1 MTPLKDL
8 LRRFAG
14 IRSEWP
20 ADCRE
25 GAPVVEVGVGPV
37 AASEVGRCALRGAGH
52 AATPD
57 AAPEAERNVA
67 GPQYGIPSG
76 QAGVPTSGLPGTS
89 AAKSPGQEEQGD
101 ARTAGSG
108 DLSPCSPLAEVA
120 WPPRHDVRTSPR
132 ARRVRLRI
140 VPRHGLEVVIPPG
153 FSATRIPEVLERHR
167 TWIVRALLRAGLAV
181 PAPGSLPEGAQ
192 EGLQCS
198 GGGAFLGPHGIRS
211 VPGEVDLPAVQA
223 RYAVVRAPLAQGM
236 RPELRE
242 VDGILRLRVPTD
254 GTGDGVA
261 VDLLRDWLRAVAR
274 RRLAPWLYGLAAEHG
289 FRYQRCVVRMQQ
301 TRWGS
306 CSARGT
312 ISCNASLLFLP
323 RELARHVLL
332 HELCHTVHLDHSS
345 RFHALLGK
353 VDPDAALWREGLRSG
368 WSHVPWWAR

>member
-1 MTPLKDL
+1 MSPTNPLKDL
-8 LRRFAG
+8 MRRFAG
-14 IRSEWP
+14 LRSGWP
-20 ADCRE
+20 EAGRE
-25 GAPVVEVGVGPV
+25 AEPDIVRGSGPDGFHDTEQGSGHGNAQGRVPDEALPDDAAAVPSPVVP
-37 AASEVGRCALRGAGH
+37 
-52 AATPD
+52 
-57 AAPEAERNVA
+57 
-67 GPQYGIPSG
+67 
-76 QAGVPTSGLPGTS
+76 
-89 AAKSPGQEEQGD
+89 
-101 ARTAGSG
+101 
-108 DLSPCSPLAEVA
+108 

-140 VPRHGLEVVIPPG
+140 VPRRGLEVVIPPG

-167 TWIVRALLRAGLAV
+167 TWIVRALLRAGLAEPV
-181 PAPGSLPEGAQ
+181 PGPACGSDGGEGGPGNGQGFQPGA
-192 EGLQCS
+192 
-198 GGGAFLGPHGIRS
+198 GAFLGPDGIRS
-211 VPGEVDLPAVQA
+211 VPAEVVLPAVQA
-223 RYAVVRAPLAQGM
+223 RYGVIRAPLAPGM

-242 VDGILRLRVPTD
+242 VDAALRLRVPE
-254 GTGDGVA
+254 GGAGDGVA

-274 RRLAPWLYGLAAEHG
+274 RRLAPWLHALAVEHG
-289 FRYQRCVVRMQQ
+289 FHYQRCVVRMQQ

-345 RFHALLGK
+345 RFHALLDR

>member
-1 MTPLKDL
+1 MSPTNPLKDM

-14 IRSEWP
+14 IRSGWP
-20 ADCRE
+20 EAVPDT
-25 GAPVVEVGVGPV
+25 AND
-37 AASEVGRCALRGAGH
+37 AG
-52 AATPD
+52 PD
-57 AAPEAERNVA
+57 AGIDA
-67 GPQYGIPSG
+67 GND
-76 QAGVPTSGLPGTS
+76 AGDLGTFP
-89 AAKSPGQEEQGD
+89 SPGDVG
-101 ARTAGSG
+101 
-108 DLSPCSPLAEVA
+108 

-140 VPRHGLEVVIPPG
+140 VPRRGLEVVIPRG

-167 TWIVRALLRAGLAV
+167 TWIVRALLRAGLAEPV
-181 PAPGSLPEGAQ
+181 PGAVGQAGGGAGGAGAGTILP
-192 EGLQCS
+192 
-198 GGGAFLGPHGIRS
+198 GGGAFLGPDGIRS
-211 VPGEVDLPAVQA
+211 VPGEVLLPAVQA
-223 RYAVVRAPLAQGM
+223 RYAVIRAPLAPGM

-242 VDGILRLRVPTD
+242 VDAALRLRVPE
-254 GTGDGVA
+254 GGAGDGVA
-261 VDLLRDWLRAVAR
+261 VDLLRDWLRAVGR
-274 RRLAPWLYGLAAEHG
+274 RKLAPWLHGLAVEHG
-289 FRYQRCVVRMQQ
+289 FHYQRCVVRMQQ

-345 RFHALLGK
+345 RFHALLDK

>member
-1 MTPLKDL
+1 MSPTNPLKDL
-8 LRRFAG
+8 MRRFAG
-14 IRSEWP
+14 IRSGWP
-20 ADCRE
+20 EAGPDGANDAVNDVANDAVNDVVNDVANDARSDA
-25 GAPVVEVGVGPV
+25 GAPDATCV
-37 AASEVGRCALRGAGH
+37 A
-52 AATPD
+52 P
-57 AAPEAERNVA
+57 
-67 GPQYGIPSG
+67 
-76 QAGVPTSGLPGTS
+76 
-89 AAKSPGQEEQGD
+89 SPGD
-101 ARTAGSG
+101 
-108 DLSPCSPLAEVA
+108 VA

-140 VPRHGLEVVIPPG
+140 VPRRGLEVVIPPG

-167 TWIVRALLRAGLAV
+167 TWIVRALLRAGLAEPV
-181 PAPGSLPEGAQ
+181 PGTVSTTDGAPGEAGTGAMHGILPGD
-192 EGLQCS
+192 
-198 GGGAFLGPHGIRS
+198 GAFLGPDGIRC
-211 VPGEVDLPAVQA
+211 VPGEVLLPAVQA
-223 RYAVVRAPLAQGM
+223 RYAVIRASLAPGM

-242 VDGILRLRVPTD
+242 VDAALRLRVPE
-254 GTGDGVA
+254 GGAGDGVA

-274 RRLAPWLYGLAAEHG
+274 RRLAPWLHALAVEHG

>member
-25 GAPVVEVGVGPV
+25 GAPVVEG
-37 AASEVGRCALRGAGH
+37 
-52 AATPD
+52 D
-57 AAPEAERNVA
+57 AAPDAVPDIGRDAERNVA
-67 GPQYGIPSG
+67 GSG
-76 QAGVPTSGLPGTS
+76 RGTASGHVEAPTCGLFGTP
-89 AAKSPGQEEQGD
+89 AAESPGRDESGD
-101 ARTAGSG
+101 VRADGSG
-108 DLSPCSPLAEVA
+108 GLSPCTPPSEVA

-167 TWIVRALLRAGLAV
+167 TWIVRALLRAGLAES
-181 PAPGSLPEGAQ
+181 APGTLPEGAR
-192 EGLQCS
+192 EGAQGP

-223 RYAVVRAPLAQGM
+223 RYVVVRAPLAQGM

-242 VDGILRLRVPTD
+242 VDGTLRLRVPE
-254 GTGDGVA
+254 GGAGDGVA

-274 RRLAPWLYGLAAEHG
+274 RRLAPWLHGLAAEHG
-289 FRYQRCVVRMQQ
+289 FHYQRCVVRMQQ

-345 RFHALLGK
+345 RFHALLEQ
-353 VDPDAALWREGLRSG
+353 VDPNAAEWREGLRSG